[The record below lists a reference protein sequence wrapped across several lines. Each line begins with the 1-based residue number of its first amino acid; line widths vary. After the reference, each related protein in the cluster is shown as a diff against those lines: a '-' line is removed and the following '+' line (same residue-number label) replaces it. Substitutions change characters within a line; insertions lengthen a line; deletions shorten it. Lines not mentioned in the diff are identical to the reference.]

1 MKVLHVTPHLGG
13 GVGKAHA
20 ALRSVM
26 PDGVEQT
33 FVLLEQP
40 RDRRYLEQIEAH
52 GGHVVIADDLDQVER
67 LAGAADIVQFEF
79 WNHPRMFECLA
90 CCPFPAM
97 RSVFWSH
104 ISGLGGP
111 LIPLALIEE
120 AARFVFTT
128 AASLEAAAVA
138 RLAEPARLAVINSGF
153 GFASPQRRLDRR
165 GAAPT
170 IAYLGTVD
178 FVKMHPGFFDA
189 IDRLTGDIDVSVWGA
204 TDPSG
209 RVAGAARVMRHPER
223 VNFRGETSNAMR
235 ALADA
240 DIFFYPLQPDHYGTA
255 ENALIEAM
263 SLGLVPVVMN
273 NPAERAIVRDGDT
286 GFIANS
292 IEQAASVL
300 QMLLASADVRARVSR
315 NAATFVAE
323 SRTPE
328 QSARDFMVLWL
339 GLLAKPPR
347 RCDFRAAIG
356 GSPAEWFSAT
366 QGSPG
371 AAWGPAAMDPRQR
384 TKGSLAHFES
394 VFAGDAS
401 LARLRR

>member
-1 MKVLHVTPHLGG
+1 MPTCSD
-13 GVGKAHA
+13 A
-20 ALRSVM
+20 ATG
-26 PDGVEQT
+26 D
-33 FVLLEQP
+33 
-40 RDRRYLEQIEAH
+40 
-52 GGHVVIADDLDQVER
+52 
-67 LAGAADIVQFEF
+67 
-79 WNHPRMFECLA
+79 
-90 CCPFPAM
+90 
-97 RSVFWSH
+97 
-104 ISGLGGP
+104 
-111 LIPLALIEE
+111 
-120 AARFVFTT
+120 
-128 AASLEAAAVA
+128 
-138 RLAEPARLAVINSGF
+138 
-153 GFASPQRRLDRR
+153 

-189 IDRLTGDIDVSVWGA
+189 IDRLTGDVGVSVWGA
-204 TDPSG
+204 CDPSAP
-209 RVAGAARVMRHPER
+209 VAARARAMRHPQR
-223 VNFRGETSNAMR
+223 IRFRGEAAAPMR
-235 ALADA
+235 RSADA

-273 NPAERAIVRDGDT
+273 NPAERAIVRDRDT

-356 GSPAEWFSAT
+356 GSPAEWFGAT

-371 AAWGPAAMDPRQR
+371 AAWSPATMDPRQR